1 MRRADGSIATPNAD
15 SAGTESDLA
24 MVTGTAAD
32 NGVVVRAVGLTKV
45 FADFWLRQK
54 AVAVDG
60 VDLEIRR
67 DEIFGLLGPNGSG
80 KSTTIK
86 MILGL
91 LHRTK
96 GVLSVFGK
104 EPTDV
109 SVKKRIGYLPEESYM
124 YRFLTPVETLDFYGK
139 LFGLPRAVRKRRTGE
154 LLEMVG
160 MTHAANRP
168 VGEFSKGMAR
178 RLGIAQ
184 SLINDPE
191 LLILDEPT
199 SGLDPLGSRQVK
211 DLILDLGRRGKTILL
226 SSHQLDDVQDVCD
239 RMVILYGGRIRSE
252 GTVDQLLEDSG
263 RSVITV
269 PRLDRA
275 AEERVR
281 RVLHDEAHVD
291 VERVAAPRQRLEDLF
306 LEIVERAR
314 ADKAATSGAGAGGP
328 TASFLLGEDA
338 AQGEGSGLIDRLA
351 AASTVDAATP
361 APAPADAPADREIV
375 DGLVGGAPSAPQAG
389 PAAPAAAPQVP
400 KGSPAQ
406 PDRSVIDDLLGGG
419 GGRP

>member
-1 MRRADGSIATPNAD
+1 MASSASSDIVVEAT
-15 SAGTESDLA
+15 
-24 MVTGTAAD
+24 
-32 NGVVVRAVGLTKV
+32 GLTKV
-45 FADFWLRQK
+45 FTDFWFRQK

-60 VDLEIRR
+60 VSFEIRR

-96 GVLSVFGK
+96 GLLSVFGK

-109 SVKKRIGYLPEESYM
+109 AVKQRIGYLPEESYM

-139 LFGLPRAVRKRRTGE
+139 LFGLPRNVRRSRIDE

-184 SLINDPE
+184 ALINDPD

-211 DLILDLGRRGKTILL
+211 DLLLDLGRRGKTILL

-239 RMVILYGGRIRSE
+239 RMVILYGGKIRSE
-252 GTVDQLLEDSG
+252 GTVAELLEDSG
-263 RSVITV
+263 RTVITT
-269 PRLDRA
+269 PRLDPA
-275 AEERVR
+275 TVVKIERIIR
-281 RVLHDEAHVD
+281 ETAHVE

-314 ADKAATSGAGAGGP
+314 ADKASTSGAQAGGP
-328 TASFLLGEDA
+328 TAAFLRGDES
-338 AQGEGSGLIDRLA
+338 QGTGLIEELA
-351 AASTVDAATP
+351 
-361 APAPADAPADREIV
+361 
-375 DGLVGGAPSAPQAG
+375 
-389 PAAPAAAPQVP
+389 AAPAAAPTPAVLAAPAAPAVPAADRAVLEDLVSGKPPAPAAAPAPRTATPGAP
-400 KGSPAQ
+400 KGVDQ
-406 PDRSVIDDLLGGG
+406 SVIDDLLGGG
-419 GGRP
+419 GGS

>member
-1 MRRADGSIATPNAD
+1 MASGASSDIVVEAT
-15 SAGTESDLA
+15 
-24 MVTGTAAD
+24 
-32 NGVVVRAVGLTKV
+32 GLTKV
-45 FADFWLRQK
+45 FTDFWLRQK

-60 VDLEIRR
+60 ISFEIRR

-96 GVLSVFGK
+96 GLLSVFGK

-109 SVKKRIGYLPEESYM
+109 AVKQRIGYLPEESYM

-139 LFGLPRAVRKRRTGE
+139 LFGLPRNVRRSRIDE

-184 SLINDPE
+184 ALINDPD

-211 DLILDLGRRGKTILL
+211 DLLLDLGRRGKTILL

-239 RMVILYGGRIRSE
+239 RMVILYGGKIRSE
-252 GTVDQLLEDSG
+252 GTVAELLEDSG
-263 RSVITV
+263 RTVITT
-269 PRLDRA
+269 PRLDPA
-275 AEERVR
+275 TVVTIERIIR
-281 RVLHDEAHVD
+281 ETAHVD

-314 ADKAATSGAGAGGP
+314 ADKASTSGAQAGGP
-328 TASFLLGEDA
+328 TAAFLRGDES
-338 AQGEGSGLIDRLA
+338 QGTGLIEELA
-351 AASTVDAATP
+351 
-361 APAPADAPADREIV
+361 
-375 DGLVGGAPSAPQAG
+375 
-389 PAAPAAAPQVP
+389 AAPAAAPKSAAPVAPAAPAAPVADRAVLDDLVSGKPSAPAAAPAPRTATPAAP
-400 KGSPAQ
+400 KGVDQ
-406 PDRSVIDDLLGGG
+406 SVIDDLLGGG
-419 GGRP
+419 GGS

>member
-1 MRRADGSIATPNAD
+1 MASGASSDIVVEAT
-15 SAGTESDLA
+15 
-24 MVTGTAAD
+24 
-32 NGVVVRAVGLTKV
+32 GLTKV
-45 FADFWLRQK
+45 FTDFWFRQK

-60 VDLEIRR
+60 VSFEIRR

-96 GVLSVFGK
+96 GLLSVFGK

-109 SVKKRIGYLPEESYM
+109 AVKQRIGYLPEESYM

-139 LFGLPRAVRKRRTGE
+139 LFGLPRNVRRSRIDE

-168 VGEFSKGMAR
+168 VGEFSKGMSR

-184 SLINDPE
+184 ALINDPD

-199 SGLDPLGSRQVK
+199 SGLDPLGSRQ
-211 DLILDLGRRGKTILL
+211 L

-239 RMVILYGGRIRSE
+239 RMVILYGGKIRSE
-252 GTVDQLLEDSG
+252 GTVTELLEDSG
-263 RSVITV
+263 RTVITT
-269 PRLDRA
+269 PRLDPA
-275 AEERVR
+275 TVVTIERIIR
-281 RVLHDEAHVD
+281 ETAHVE

-314 ADKAATSGAGAGGP
+314 ADKASTSGAQAGGP
-328 TASFLLGEDA
+328 TAAFLRGDEAQTA
-338 AQGEGSGLIDRLA
+338 AQA
-351 AASTVDAATP
+351 V
-361 APAPADAPADREIV
+361 
-375 DGLVGGAPSAPQAG
+375 VGGWRR
-389 PAAPAAAPQVP
+389 
-400 KGSPAQ
+400 AQ
-406 PDRSVIDDLLGGG
+406 QQQQQQ
-419 GGRP
+419 

>member
-1 MRRADGSIATPNAD
+1 MA
-15 SAGTESDLA
+15 SAGTNDI
-24 MVTGTAAD
+24 
-32 NGVVVRAVGLTKV
+32 VVDAVGLTKV
-45 FADFWLRQK
+45 FSDFWLRQK

-60 VDLEIRR
+60 ISFEIRS

-80 KSTTIK
+80 KSATIK

-91 LHRTK
+91 LHRSK
-96 GVLSVFGK
+96 GNLTVFGK

-109 SVKKRIGYLPEESYM
+109 AVKRRIGYLPEESYM

-139 LFGLPRAVRKRRTGE
+139 LFGLPRAIRRSRIDE

-184 SLINDPE
+184 ALINDPD

-211 DLILDLGRRGKTILL
+211 DLLLDLGRRGKTILL

-239 RMVILYGGRIRSE
+239 RMVILYGGKIRSE
-252 GTVDQLLEDSG
+252 GTVDELLEDSG
-263 RSVITV
+263 RTVITT
-269 PRLDRA
+269 PRLDA
-275 AEERVR
+275 ATVTKIERIIR
-281 RVLHDEAHVD
+281 ETAHVE

-306 LEIVERAR
+306 LQIVERAR
-314 ADKAATSGAGAGGP
+314 SDRASTSGAGAGGP
-328 TASFLLGEDA
+328 TAAFLRGEEK
-338 AQGEGSGLIDRLA
+338 EGGGLIADLEVA
-351 AASTVDAATP
+351 ARASKPAT
-361 APAPADAPADREIV
+361 
-375 DGLVGGAPSAPQAG
+375 
-389 PAAPAAAPQVP
+389 APAAVPAKTAADTAVLAELVTGKPVAPAANAETAAVP
-400 KGSPAQ
+400 SKTSKAPE
-406 PDRSVIDDLLGGG
+406 PPKDVDRSVIDDLLGGSG
-419 GGRP
+419 NP

>member
-1 MRRADGSIATPNAD
+1 MASGASSDIVVEAT
-15 SAGTESDLA
+15 
-24 MVTGTAAD
+24 
-32 NGVVVRAVGLTKV
+32 GLTKV
-45 FADFWLRQK
+45 FTDFWFRQK

-60 VDLEIRR
+60 ISFEIRR

-96 GVLSVFGK
+96 GLLSVFGK

-109 SVKKRIGYLPEESYM
+109 AVKQRIGYLPEESYM

-139 LFGLPRAVRKRRTGE
+139 LFGLPRNVRRSRIDE

-168 VGEFSKGMAR
+168 VGEFSKGMSR

-184 SLINDPE
+184 ALINDPD

-211 DLILDLGRRGKTILL
+211 DLLLDLGRRGKTILL

-239 RMVILYGGRIRSE
+239 RMVILYGGKIRSE
-252 GTVDQLLEDSG
+252 GTVTELLEDSG
-263 RSVITV
+263 RTVITT
-269 PRLDRA
+269 PRLDPA
-275 AEERVR
+275 TVVTIERIIR
-281 RVLHDEAHVD
+281 ETAHVE

-314 ADKAATSGAGAGGP
+314 ADKASTSGAQAGGP
-328 TASFLLGEDA
+328 TAAFLRGEES
-338 AQGEGSGLIDRLA
+338 QGEGLIKELA
-351 AASTVDAATP
+351 AAPAVVPKAASP
-361 APAPADAPADREIV
+361 AAPAVPAAPVADRAV
-375 DGLVGGAPSAPQAG
+375 LDGLVSGNSS
-389 PAAPAAAPQVP
+389 APAAAPAPRTATPDAP
-400 KGSPAQ
+400 KGVDQ
-406 PDRSVIDDLLGGG
+406 SVIDDLLGGG
-419 GGRP
+419 NGS